1 MSFLRFELDAFSGA
15 GITAGLLGID
25 HRLVTGGLLDLW
37 VWAWREGV
45 DEATAAQVAG
55 AFGPATP
62 RDRLIEALEAGGFV
76 EPLEGGRV
84 RIRGVGQYLRVS
96 DRRAE
101 AGRRGASKRWQTD
114 GKRIANGSQT
124 DGNPVASDG
133 IDPRSEILDLLLDSP
148 LPPSENPPGPD
159 PSEQPEDP
167 DPVEAA
173 FGCWNVHASPDF
185 PRAAKL
191 TDARKKAIRRALELV
206 PLESWPLAIGALN
219 RWPWA
224 HGDGQRAPRDWRP
237 SLDWFLAKDQ
247 HGTPNILRASEGQ
260 FGSAAGGGAPMVPVE
275 SPPPPLPE
283 PKAVESAAY
292 ERILSG
298 LTGLSQ
304 ELARQLVPVADGD
317 ELVLSA
323 PNAFVRDWLD
333 DHRGALDALAG
344 KRVRVADRVPDERAV
359 S

>member
-37 VWAWREGV
+37 AWAWREGR

-55 AFGPATP
+55 AFGPTTP
-62 RDRLIEALEAGGFV
+62 RDALLEALEAGGFV
-76 EPLEGGRV
+76 ERLEGGRV

-114 GKRIANGSQT
+114 GKQIANGSQT

-133 IDPRSEILDLLLDSP
+133 IDPRSEIRDLRSKDSP
-148 LPPSENPPGPD
+148 LPPSEN
-159 PSEQPEDP
+159 QPEDP

-173 FGCWNVHASPDF
+173 FGCWNVYASPDF

-191 TDARKKAIRRALELV
+191 TDGRKKAIRRGLELV
-206 PLESWPLAIGALN
+206 PLETWPLAIEALN

-224 HGDGQRAPRDWRP
+224 HGEGQRAPRDWRP

-247 HGTPNILRASEGQ
+247 HGTPNLLRASEGQ
-260 FGSAAGGGAPMVPVE
+260 LGSAGGEGTPTTGAPAE
-275 SPPPPLPE
+275 SPRPPLPE

-292 ERILSG
+292 ERILAG
-298 LTGLSQ
+298 LAGRPQ
-304 ELARQLVPVADGD
+304 ELARRLVPVADGA
-317 ELVLSA
+317 ELVLVA
-323 PNAFVRDWLD
+323 PDKFVCEWLVD
-333 DHRGALDALAG
+333 NELDALSRLAG
-344 KRVRVADRVPDERAV
+344 KRVRVIDRVPDDRAV